1 MSALAAA
8 ETPLGRLLEAL
19 LLAGGFN
26 TTVVVLGTSLLGV
39 AGGIVGTFTLLR
51 RRALLADAAA
61 HATLPGVAGAFLVA
75 AALGAS
81 GRSLP
86 LLLAGAAAG
95 GAVAILLVAG
105 LSRLGR
111 FAEETAIGIAL
122 STLFGAGVVLLS
134 VVQRIEAGAASEH
147 AGLSRFI
154 FGQAATLL
162 PGDAAVIAAVAA
174 AAIGLSLLC
183 FKELRLLC
191 FDESFANVA
200 GLPVRW
206 LDRLLLLLVVVVVVA
221 GLSAVGMI
229 LVIAMLVIPP
239 AAARFWSDRW
249 SRLLPLAGAF
259 GALCGGVGSAAS
271 AAWPNL
277 PAGPVIVLGSG
288 GVFVASA
295 LLAPRRGV
303 LAAGWR
309 RLRLRV
315 RIGEDHL
322 LRLLAARPEEG
333 VDSAR
338 LRRARGWSRGGL
350 RLLLWWGRS
359 RGLLEIAGER
369 AIATPRGLERGRAVL
384 RNHRLWEAY
393 LVRFAAVAPSHV
405 DWSAERIE
413 HVLSP
418 ELVAQLEQAL
428 AAEGGER

>member
-1 MSALAAA
+1 MNPIAAV
-8 ETPLGRLLEAL
+8 ETPLGRLFEAL
-19 LLAGGFN
+19 LLEGGFN
-26 TTVVVLGTSLLGV
+26 TSVVVIGTSLFGV

-51 RRALLADAAA
+51 RRALLADAVA

-86 LLLAGAAAG
+86 LLLAGAAVG
-95 GAVAILLVAG
+95 GAAAILLVAL

-122 STLFGAGVVLLS
+122 STLFGVGIVLLS
-134 VVQRIEAGAASEH
+134 VVQRLPGGES

-154 FGQAATLL
+154 FGQAATML
-162 PGDAAVIAAVAA
+162 PSDVAAIAATALL
-174 AAIGLSLLC
+174 AIALALLC

-191 FDESFANVA
+191 FDEAFATVS

-206 LDRLLLLLVVVVVVA
+206 LDRVLLGLVVLVVVA
-221 GLSAVGMI
+221 GLSAVGML
-229 LVIAMLVIPP
+229 LVIALLVIPP

-249 SRLLPLAGAF
+249 SRLLPVAGGI
-259 GALCGGVGSAAS
+259 GALCGWVGSAAS

-277 PAGPVIVLGSG
+277 PAGPVIVLASG
-288 GVFVASA
+288 GVFLASA
-295 LLAPRRGV
+295 LLAPQRGV

-322 LRLLAARPEEG
+322 LRLLAVRPEEG
-333 VDSAR
+333 VESSR
-338 LRRARGWSRGGL
+338 LQRARGWSSAGL
-350 RLLLWWGRS
+350 RLLLWWGRL
-359 RGLLEIAGER
+359 RGLLRIDRTR
-369 AIATPRGLERGRAVL
+369 AIATARGLDRGRAVL

-418 ELVAQLEQAL
+418 ELVADLERAL
-428 AAEGGER
+428 VEEGAIP